1 MKRLGP
7 FIACATIALAF
18 AIALCFVLSGC
29 SPKRLDPPT
38 LTYDTPIL
46 TELSAKAHAATANG
60 KVYYVMDTHSMEPT
74 LWGGDFIVV
83 VPAPYHE
90 LKLGQIITY
99 QADWQPAGAPPVTHR
114 LVKQDGLGWVLSGD
128 NNARSEPQWRVT
140 SRNYIGLVAGIYRV
154 KK

>member
-1 MKRLGP
+1 MKRLVP
-7 FIACATIALAF
+7 TLICFFLAVVCAVAVCL
-18 AIALCFVLSGC
+18 VLSGC

-38 LTYDTPIL
+38 LTYDTPLL
-46 TELSAKAHAATANG
+46 TELSAKAHAATAKG
-60 KVYYVMDTHSMEPT
+60 TVYNVMDTHSMEPT

-83 VPAPYHE
+83 VPAPYGE

-99 QADWQPAGAPPVTHR
+99 RADWQPPGAPPVTHR
-114 LVKQDGLGWVLSGD
+114 LVKKDSLGWVLSGD

-140 SRNYIGLVAGIYRV
+140 SKNYIGLVVGIYRV